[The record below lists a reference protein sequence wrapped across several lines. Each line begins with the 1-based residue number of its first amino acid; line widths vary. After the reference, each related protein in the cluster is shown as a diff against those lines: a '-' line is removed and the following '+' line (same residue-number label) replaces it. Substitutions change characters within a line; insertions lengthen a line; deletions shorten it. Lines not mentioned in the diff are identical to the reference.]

1 MVEKCLGK
9 IVSAHFGFDAD
20 YIYEFGLYLTLSLN
34 GGASQVSAM
43 ITTNINPGCK
53 YDTSNGRAEAILRMN
68 EEVYAFLKAAKV
80 RKVDDLIG
88 KPIEVTMENRSLKD
102 FRILTEV
109 L

>member
-20 YIYEFGLYLTLSLN
+20 YIYEFGLYLTFSLN
-34 GGASQVSAM
+34 DGASQVSAM

-53 YDTSNGRAEAILRMN
+53 YDTPNGRAEAVLKMN

-80 RKVDDLIG
+80 RNVDDLIG

>member
-9 IVSAHFGFDAD
+9 IVSAHYGFDAD
-20 YIYEFGLYLTLSLN
+20 YIYEFGLYLAFSLN
-34 GGASQVSAM
+34 GGASQVGAM
-43 ITTNINPGCK
+43 ITANINQNCNYATP
-53 YDTSNGRAEAILRMN
+53 NGRAEAVLKMN

-80 RKVDDLIG
+80 RKVADLIG
-88 KPIEVTMENRSLKD
+88 KPVEVTMEDRSLKD